1 MANRTLKLS
10 TLSAAIASTLIT
22 GYAEAALE
30 EVVVTAT
37 RRAASVQDIPLNITA
52 LSGEM
57 IQRERLS
64 DLTDLA
70 RRVPGMT
77 VIEQGA
83 RAADVITVR
92 GLNVDAVGP
101 TDGDNSGGDAV
112 GTYIGEIPF
121 YVDFRMNDLER
132 VEVLI
137 GPQGTLYGAGTLT
150 GAVRYLPNRPQAD
163 EMTMQVRGDM
173 FALEESD
180 DFGYDGGFT
189 INVPLV
195 ENKLAVRASLD
206 YINDPGFIDYNF
218 LVRNPGI
225 SNPQPDFTNPA
236 DVQANLTSREDAN
249 DEQTLSGRIALRYTD
264 DRLDANLTY
273 YYQDTESGARQI
285 NHRDA
290 FGTGKYESAHR
301 FLEPLER
308 ENELLALEVVAD
320 LGFAELTSAT
330 GFGEYDEEG
339 QRDQTDLL
347 LHLGFDYEFF
357 PELAAFTR
365 DTAKEETF
373 TQELRL
379 VSTSDG
385 PLNWIVGGF
394 YNELEIDALSQEF
407 VPEYDVFLTG
417 ENLRPDALEYYE
429 ALDQKIEERA
439 VFGEVGYR
447 ITPDWQ
453 VTVGVR
459 WFDFEDDTTV
469 GVALPLADTVFGGL
483 PSDSIELGFDQNKVE
498 DDDFIFK
505 FNTSYDFSD
514 DVMAYLTVSEGYRLG
529 GLNSLEPCSD
539 NPDNI
544 QTVCV
549 LPDEELIKSDT
560 TTNYEIGVHS
570 LIHES
575 LTVNG
580 AIYFVDWEDVQVAD
594 TTTTGDF
601 PITTNGG
608 SAESMGIEL
617 SIQWQATDRLSF
629 AGSYAYNKAELTE
642 DAPGLVDG
650 EDAFDGDRLPG
661 SPEQQY
667 FLAANYAIPFTD
679 GSELSLDWSMT
690 GQTNVLTKV
699 GKRANGEAL
708 SGFSIHNV
716 SASWIRDELTLSL
729 YADNLFNEFAVT
741 GVRRDTSLNGQ
752 IGVVDSRRY
761 YNDVLR
767 PRQFG
772 VRFAYN
778 FGS

>member
-1 MANRTLKLS
+1 MTNRKFQLS
-10 TLSAAIASTLIT
+10 TLSAAIASTLIS
-22 GYAEAALE
+22 GYAAALE

-37 RRAASVQDIPLNITA
+37 RRASTVQDTPLNITA
-52 LSGEM
+52 LSGDM
-57 IQRERLS
+57 IQRERLT

-92 GLNVDAVGP
+92 GLNVDAIGP

-121 YVDFRMNDLER
+121 YVDFRLNDLER

-163 EMTMQVRGDM
+163 ALTVQVRGDT
-173 FALEESD
+173 FKLEESD
-180 DFGYDGGFT
+180 DLGYDGGFT
-189 INVPLV
+189 VNVPLL
-195 ENKLAVRASLD
+195 EDKLAVRASLD
-206 YINDPGFIDYNF
+206 YYNDPGFIDYNF
-218 LVRNPGI
+218 LVREPGV
-225 SNPQPDFTNPA
+225 SNPQPDFTDPA
-236 DVQANLTSREDAN
+236 DVQANLMGREDAN
-249 DEQTLSGRIALRYTD
+249 DEQTMSGRIALRYTD
-264 DRLDANLTY
+264 EMFDANLTY

-285 NHRDA
+285 NHRAA

-308 ENELLALEVVAD
+308 ENELLALELVAD

-330 GFGEYDEEG
+330 GFGNYDEEG

-365 DTAKEETF
+365 DTAEEESF

-385 PLNWIVGGF
+385 PFGWIFGGF
-394 YNELEIDALSQEF
+394 YNELEVEALSQEF
-407 VPEYDVFLTG
+407 TPGVDVFISG

-429 ALDQKIEERA
+429 VADQKIEERA
-439 VFGEVGYR
+439 VFGELSYR
-447 ITPDWQ
+447 ITPAWQ
-453 VTVGVR
+453 VTIGAR
-459 WFDFEDDTTV
+459 WFDFEDDTTI
-469 GVALPLADTVFGGL
+469 GVALPLADTVFGGA
-483 PSDSIELGFDQNKVE
+483 PSDSILIGYDQNKVE
-498 DDDFIFK
+498 DDDVIYK

-514 DVMAYLTVSEGYRLG
+514 DIMGYLTVSEGYRLG

-539 NPDNI
+539 DPDDI

-570 LIHES
+570 EFLDS
-575 LTVNG
+575 LTLNG
-580 AIYFVDWEDVQVAD
+580 AIYFVEWEDVQVAD
-594 TTTTGDF
+594 RTTNGDF
-601 PITTNGG
+601 PITANGG
-608 SAESMGIEL
+608 SAESMGVEL
-617 SIQWQATDRLSF
+617 SALWQATDRLSF
-629 AGSYAYNKAELTE
+629 AASYAYNKAELTE
-642 DAPGLVDG
+642 DSPGLVDG
-650 EDAFDGDRLPG
+650 ADAFDGDRLPG

-667 FLAANYAIPFTD
+667 FLSASYSMPFSD
-679 GSELSLDWSMT
+679 GSELALDWSLT
-690 GQTNVLTKV
+690 GQSNVLTKV
-699 GKRANGEAL
+699 GKRADGESL
-708 SGFSIHNV
+708 DGFNIHNV
-716 SASWIRDELTLSL
+716 SASWMRDELTLSL
-729 YADNLFNEFAVT
+729 YADNLFNEFAAT
-741 GVRRDTSLNGQ
+741 GVRTERSL
-752 IGVVDSRRY
+752 IGPIGAVDSRRY

-767 PRQFG
+767 PRQIG
-772 VRFAYN
+772 VRFTYN
-778 FGS
+778 FGG